1 MKLSEIKG
9 HLANAESVN
18 FQLVNGTMVP
28 EHFHVT
34 EVGIITKDFID
45 CGGTVRHEK
54 VANFQLWDANDY
66 EHRLKAGKLL
76 SIIALSEKVLG
87 MEDLEIE
94 VEYQAETIGK
104 YDLGF
109 DGTNFHLLPKQ
120 TACLAMD
127 KCGLPQDKAKVQL
140 SDLGA
145 SNESCCT
152 PGGGCC

>member
-1 MKLSEIKG
+1 MKLSEIKKI
-9 HLANAESVN
+9 LSNATSVN
-18 FQLVNGTMVP
+18 FQMADGTMVP

-34 EVGIITKDFID
+34 EVGLITKDFID
-45 CGGTVRHEK
+45 CGGVVRHEK

-66 EHRLKAGKLL
+66 EHRLKPGKLL

-104 YDLGF
+104 YDLGYN
-109 DGTNFHLLPKQ
+109 GKNFQLLAKQ

-127 KCGLPQDKAKVQL
+127 KCGVPQQKKVVNL
-140 SDLGA
+140 ADLNA
-145 SNESCCT
+145 DNQNACT